1 MSSKKR
7 YTYPKTKDYGH
18 RRIFDY
24 SWSRVPGSQTVGGV
38 TTCLPANTG
47 EKTRTINVVG
57 KVVLGR
63 SPWGWKYLIPR
74 GINATSTLS
83 GTVQSIRAG
92 SGHYSYYAVPGLNPS
107 LGYCY
112 KGSGY
117 GSMGPASTGS
127 FIGVST
133 SVSASADQIA
143 KTKLLKK
150 YLDARSTFR
159 GGNFIAEVIDT
170 YRMIRHPV
178 DSLWKQ
184 TNEFVGR
191 VGKLRNV
198 YKRSHREYG
207 KRLSDAWLAYQ
218 YGIKPLFGDIK
229 DANNALEALGSS
241 TAFDGKLIR
250 AAGYVDGGSFGP
262 VTGLSLSPLTSF
274 ISYQQSDTTREEVR
288 YQFLLKARPVS
299 FETVQETLG
308 IQTED
313 ILPALWEAIPWS
325 FLVDY
330 FVNVND
336 VLDSWKLARAV
347 VGWGIRGA
355 KNTSSRSHLSWINS
369 NLPDGVHVRWGVTP
383 WIFRSVYLN
392 RIAMSTI
399 PYPSFDFKLP
409 SVGQN
414 FNIGA
419 LWNSIRQTRPR

>member
-1 MSSKKR
+1 MSNKR
-7 YTYPKTKDYGH
+7 YTYPKTKDYSH
-18 RRIFDY
+18 KRIFDY
-24 SWSRVPGSQTVGGV
+24 SWSRVPGSHTVGGV
-38 TTCLPANTG
+38 TTCDPPDTG

-57 KVVLGR
+57 SVVLGR

-74 GINATSTLS
+74 GSNATSTLS

-92 SGHYSYYAVPGLNPS
+92 SGAYSYYAVPGANPA

-112 KGSGY
+112 KASAFGSI
-117 GSMGPASTGS
+117 GPASTGS
-127 FIGVST
+127 FIGVLQ

-143 KTKLLKK
+143 KTKLLRK

-159 GGNFIAEVIDT
+159 GGNFIAEVVDT
-170 YRMIRHPV
+170 YRMLRHPV
-178 DSLWKQ
+178 NSLWKE
-184 TNEFVGR
+184 TNDFVGR
-191 VGKLRNV
+191 VGKLRKV

-207 KRLSDAWLAYQ
+207 QRLSDAWLAYQ

-250 AAGYVDGGSFGP
+250 AAGIVDDGSFSG
-262 VTGLSLSPLTSF
+262 VNGLSISPLTSY
-274 ISYQQSDTTREEVR
+274 ISYQRSDTTREEVR

-299 FETVQETLG
+299 FTTVQDTLG
-308 IQTED
+308 ITTED
-313 ILPALWEAIPWS
+313 ILPAIWEAIPWS
-325 FLVDY
+325 VLVDY

-336 VLDSWKLARAV
+336 VLDSWKLARANV
-347 VGWGIRGA
+347 AWGIQGA
-355 KNTSSRSHLSWINS
+355 KNTSARSHLSWIRT
-369 NLPDGVHVRWGVTP
+369 NLPAAVNVKWGVTP
-383 WIFRSVYLN
+383 WIFRSVYL
-392 RIAMSTI
+392 RRVALSTI